1 MKFLPT
7 NVASAVC
14 RSNKLGL
21 LIFLIILIFSKASI
35 ASAIIKSDILL
46 HIVSQCVDPSK
57 AHYCSSCT
65 LPRVDAQCGQTL
77 ECRQTNEVWELS
89 SQYVAIRDIKMCGCP
104 SVVGASY
111 CGEHYWRVY
120 ARGTSV
126 NGRRRERAIEQEI
139 QQLKLAQELEE
150 YENEN

>member
-1 MKFLPT
+1 ME
-7 NVASAVC
+7 
-14 RSNKLGL
+14 G
-21 LIFLIILIFSKASI
+21 
-35 ASAIIKSDILL
+35 
-46 HIVSQCVDPSK
+46 PSK
-57 AHYCSSCT
+57 TCT
-65 LPRVDAQCGQTL
+65 WIGPEQDPLIHWP
-77 ECRQTNEVWELS
+77 
-89 SQYVAIRDIKMCGCP
+89 IKMCGCP
-104 SVVGASY
+104 SVIGASY